1 MRIGLNVG
9 PERPPDRLRDF
20 IGCAAAQTLWG
31 LFCERVRRTPED
43 IAYREYDSVAG
54 SWRDHEWQAI
64 AKRTDRFRSALA
76 HEGLNPGDRVAVLL
90 PNCTDWV
97 CFDMAA
103 HSLGLVV
110 VATYPHDS
118 AVNNAFIVGH
128 SDARVVIV
136 DSLARW
142 ETLHPYRSEFP
153 LLKSV
158 WVRSEDPITT
168 SGTGYPSLKCL
179 SDLLSGKFPIPADYA
194 AAPAA
199 LATLIYTSGT
209 TGQPKGVMLSHRAL
223 LWNAEAAAAFVP
235 PRTDDVFLSILPLA
249 HAFERTVGY
258 YLAMAGGAAVAYAR
272 SAQQIREDLLTV
284 RPSVLVGVP
293 RLYERMY
300 AAILAQV
307 EGSALR
313 SALLH
318 RAKALGCRQFEATQ
332 HRGPTLDLAARV
344 AWFVLKRLIADRVM
358 ASFGGRLRV
367 AVSGGAP
374 LDQSVAE
381 FLVGLGL
388 PVIEGYGLT
397 EAAPVVS
404 GNAFEDNMPGSV
416 GRPLNGVEVKLS
428 DQGELLVRSPAVMM
442 GYWKNQSQTER
453 VLDAAGWLA
462 TGDIGEIRDGRI
474 FIRGRLKE
482 IIVLSIGEKVNPNLV
497 EAEIARDT
505 LFDQVAVIGDGR
517 PFVSALVV
525 LSIAGWQRLAKDN
538 DLDPEQPNA
547 EPVKARILARMES
560 LLTALPAYAKVRA
573 VHLCLEPWTIDTGLL
588 TPTLKVKREVLQ
600 QRFARE
606 IEALYAGHW
615 MPGNRGQPPSL

>member
-1 MRIGLNVG
+1 LH
-9 PERPPDRLRDF
+9 DL
-20 IGCAAAQTLWG
+20 IGCDEARTLWG
-31 LFCERVRRTPED
+31 LFCERARRTPED
-43 IAYREYDSVAG
+43 IAYREYDTVAG
-54 SWRDHEWQAI
+54 NWRNCQWRAI
-64 AKRTDRFRSALA
+64 ASRTNRFRSALA
-76 HEGLNPGDRVAVLL
+76 HEGLNPGDRVAILL

-110 VATYPHDS
+110 VGTYPHDS
-118 AVNNAFIVGH
+118 AANNAFILGH
-128 SDARVVIV
+128 SDARVLIV
-136 DSLARW
+136 DSAERW
-142 ETLHPYRSEFP
+142 EALRAYRSEFP

-158 WVRSEDPITT
+158 WVRSAGPSRT
-168 SGTGYPSLKCL
+168 SGTEYPSLKSL
-179 SDLLSGKFPIPADYA
+179 SDVLSGERLLPAAYA
-194 AAPAA
+194 AAPSS

-209 TGQPKGVMLSHRAL
+209 TGRPKGVMLSHRAL

-258 YLAMAGGAAVAYAR
+258 YLAMAGGAAIAYAR
-272 SAQQIREDLLTV
+272 SAQQVREDLITV
-284 RPSVLVGVP
+284 RPTVLLGVP
-293 RLYERMY
+293 RLYERMH

-313 SALLH
+313 TALLH
-318 RAKALGCRQFEATQ
+318 HAKALGWRQFEAVQ
-332 HRGPTLDLAARV
+332 HRGPKLDLAARV
-344 AWFVLKRLIADRVM
+344 AWFVLKRLVADRVM

-404 GNAFEDNMPGSV
+404 GNSFEDNMPGSV
-416 GRPLNGVEVKLS
+416 GRPLSGVEVKLS
-428 DQGELLVRSPAVMM
+428 DQQELLVRSPAVMM

-453 VLDAAGWLA
+453 VLDAAGWLS
-462 TGDIGEIRDGRI
+462 TGDIGGIRDGRI

-505 LFDQVAVIGDGR
+505 LFDQVAVVGDGR
-517 PFVSALVV
+517 PFVAALAV
-525 LSIAGWQRLAKDN
+525 LNIAAWQRLAKDN
-538 DLDPEQPNA
+538 DFDPEQPNA
-547 EPVKARILARMES
+547 EPVKTRMLARIEPLLA
-560 LLTALPAYAKVRA
+560 ALPAYAQVRA

-600 QRFARE
+600 QRFAKE

-615 MPGNRGQPPSL
+615 MPRQERRP

>member
-1 MRIGLNVG
+1 M
-9 PERPPDRLRDF
+9 PE
-20 IGCAAAQTLWG
+20 G
-31 LFCERVRRTPED
+31 
-43 IAYREYDSVAG
+43 IAYREYDAG
-54 SWRDHEWQAI
+54 AEIWRDHEWGAI
-64 AKRTDRFRSALA
+64 AYRTDRFRLALA
-76 HEGLNPGDRVAVLL
+76 REGLDPGDRVAVLL
-90 PNCTDWV
+90 PNCSDWV

-118 AVNNAFIVGH
+118 AANNAFILGH
-128 SDARVVIV
+128 SDARVLIV
-136 DSLARW
+136 DSAERW
-142 ETLHPYRSEFP
+142 EALRVHRSVFP
-153 LLKSV
+153 QLKSV
-158 WVRSEDPITT
+158 WMRSEGPVTT
-168 SGTGYPSLKCL
+168 SGTDYPTLKSL
-179 SDLLSGKFPIPADYA
+179 SDVLSGKFPLPADYA
-194 AAPAA
+194 AAPTS

-209 TGQPKGVMLSHRAL
+209 TGQPKGVMLSHHAL

-258 YLAMAGGAAVAYAR
+258 YLAMAGGATVAYAR
-272 SAQQIREDLLTV
+272 SAQQIREDLITV
-284 RPSVLVGVP
+284 RPTVLLAVP

-318 RAKALGCRQFEATQ
+318 HAKALGWRQFEATQ
-332 HRGPTLDLAARV
+332 HRGPKLDLTARF
-344 AWFVLKRLIADRVM
+344 AWFVLRRLIADRVM

-374 LDQSVAE
+374 LDRSVAE

-404 GNAFEDNMPGSV
+404 GNAFGDNMPGSV

-428 DQGELLVRSPAVMM
+428 DQGELLVRSPAVML
-442 GYWKNQSQTER
+442 GYWKDQSATGR
-453 VLDAAGWLA
+453 VLDAAGWLS
-462 TGDIGEIRDGRI
+462 TGDIGEIHDGRI

-482 IIVLSIGEKVNPNLV
+482 IMVLSIGEKVNPNLV

-505 LFDQVAVIGDGR
+505 LFDQVAVVGDGR
-517 PFVSALVV
+517 PFVAALAV
-525 LSIAGWQRLAKDN
+525 LNTTAWQRLAKNN

-547 EPVKARILARMES
+547 EPVKTGMLARIEPLLA
-560 LLTALPAYAKVRA
+560 ALPAYAQVRA
-573 VHLCLEPWTIDTGLL
+573 VHLCLEPWTIDGGLL

-600 QRFARE
+600 QRFAKE

-615 MPGNRGQPPSL
+615 VPRAAGRP